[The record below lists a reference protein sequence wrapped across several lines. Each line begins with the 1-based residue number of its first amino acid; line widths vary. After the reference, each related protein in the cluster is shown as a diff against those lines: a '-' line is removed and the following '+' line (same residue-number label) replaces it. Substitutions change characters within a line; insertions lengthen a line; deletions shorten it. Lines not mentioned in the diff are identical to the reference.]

1 MELTHAPSYAKS
13 NSWTYIKLPHFRN
26 AKGEEENLTGIQH
39 KGKITSLGMYRF
51 GSWISLKEKEWAN
64 GTVEFNLMFFDLGV
78 VAFMFRFADR
88 NNYYA
93 IKIDHK
99 LELGNVQLITRFN
112 GNYKYLLI

>member
-1 MELTHAPSYAKS
+1 
-13 NSWTYIKLPHFRN
+13 
-26 AKGEEENLTGIQH
+26 
-39 KGKITSLGMYRF
+39 MYRF